1 MSKKTPESKIKALI
15 RNDVDKLEEI
25 VKNLK
30 ENTISYL
37 YTNDCNIFDPSDA
50 NFTTKEARR
59 MLKRLSSLKQQIE
72 FKKHILNWDI
82 LNPTK
87 KKTTRKTK

>member
-59 MLKRLSSLKQQIE
+59 MLKRLSSLS
-72 FKKHILNWDI
+72 
-82 LNPTK
+82 
-87 KKTTRKTK
+87 TTLEGMMGYKGSLKACNAGLAE